1 MQVLS
6 ISLFIVSHPISKKQI
21 KKKKKKKEV
30 SVMQGGRFYEEIQNY
45 ERFKLHSIA
54 LTVCITI
61 KLLC

>member
-1 MQVLS
+1 M
-6 ISLFIVSHPISKKQI
+6 K
-21 KKKKKKKEV
+21 
-30 SVMQGGRFYEEIQNY
+30 GGRFYEQIQNY